1 MHAAAG
7 STRQGRSVGGAKVA
21 AFHVGLSE
29 SGLSIAAAPAVP
41 ANSRATVS
49 SPRRPSTAAGTRPS
63 PSVIRGAGAVYPP
76 KVADWGWRGRGCFRD
91 QCSDRYPLAAL
102 TDHKILKI
110 PRVGRRLVF
119 ACRMLQSIRLYGP
132 GTPSSERV
140 LNANGRPS
148 ARQTERNMDTRGSG
162 SVGSVVAVKPQPGV
176 GGAAQDLSCCACALI
191 FFRSPSQ
198 ASLMSP
204 AERIIH
210 PVPPSPHA
218 AAFSHS
224 PSTFSAPF
232 LALSLGAPPRA
243 LPQTMAVPAL

>member
-1 MHAAAG
+1 MQLISH
-7 STRQGRSVGGAKVA
+7 
-21 AFHVGLSE
+21 
-29 SGLSIAAAPAVP
+29 
-41 ANSRATVS
+41 
-49 SPRRPSTAAGTRPS
+49 AGTRTTGVLSRTNVPFTD
-63 PSVIRGAGAVYPP
+63 GFLTPP
-76 KVADWGWRGRGCFRD
+76 GLEPGRA
-91 QCSDRYPLAAL
+91 S
-102 TDHKILKI
+102 TDLFP
-110 PRVGRRLVF
+110 PRVGRRFVF

-132 GTPSSERV
+132 GTISSERV

-176 GGAAQDLSCCACALI
+176 GGAAPDLSCCACALI